1 MKKLFCIGYFC
12 LLSLWVLGQKTVL
25 SEKESFSM
33 NNDDFGVIGKIGSM
47 SAVYRRHAGESE
59 MLFYNEA
66 FQKVKTIPLSW
77 MNEELNA
84 VSFSTDGEHISI
96 FSQLKEQKKLN
107 LFTAQVDQSGEVSNP
122 QMVLS
127 VSMSDFRERDGF
139 TVVSSENRKKHMV
152 FADIRASRNL
162 ALQLVVLDEHLQET
176 KRIEQLFND
185 ATLVISNEAAIS
197 NNGDA
202 ALIFSEKPGPR
213 RTMNDVQLF
222 TCTNMA
228 TEFVKAPLELND
240 KMLGDAHVAYDNAHE
255 LLYLFGFYFEHKG
268 NNAKGIYQTSF
279 ETTTNRALTPFF
291 TPIVLQITKGQTDLK
306 DLKIRNYSLKK
317 NGGLE
322 IITESFFQ
330 QMRTITSVSPS
341 LSGSMMNIPD
351 NSRTVTEFNY
361 EEIAIFNFKQDGS
374 LLWSQTILKDQQTT
388 DDNGVYSSYGIM
400 ENPKGKVYLFND
412 MNSRT
417 TRLMGAYINAKGAI
431 TLKEMQTGEELESWD
446 IMPRSAVQLNA
457 REIVMPCVT
466 KSYLCFLKIIF

>member
-12 LLSLWVLGQKTVL
+12 LLSLTLFSQKTIL
-25 SEKESFSM
+25 SEKESFSLS
-33 NNDDFGVIGKIGSM
+33 NDDFGVIGKIGSM

-59 MLFYNEA
+59 ILFYNQE

-77 MNEELNA
+77 MNVELTA
-84 VSFSTDGEHISI
+84 VSFATDGERISI
-96 FSQLKEQKKLN
+96 FSQLREQKKLN
-107 LFTAQVDQSGEVSNP
+107 LVAAQLNEAGETTSP
-122 QMVLS
+122 QLLLS
-127 VSMSDFRERDGF
+127 VPMNEFRERGGF
-139 TVVSSENRKKHMV
+139 TVVSSEDRKKHMV
-152 FADIRASRNL
+152 FADIRASQNL
-162 ALQLVVLDEHLQET
+162 ALQLVMLDDHLRET

-185 ATLVISNEAAIS
+185 ATLVISNEAALS
-197 NNGDA
+197 NKGDA

-213 RTMNDVQLF
+213 RSMNDLQLF
-222 TCTNMA
+222 TCAANA
-228 TEFVKAPLELND
+228 NEFAKTQPELND
-240 KMLGDAHVAYDNAHE
+240 KMLGDAHVVYDNEHE
-255 LLYLFGFYFEHKG
+255 LLYLFGFYFEHRG
-268 NNAKGIYQTSF
+268 SNPKGIYQTTF
-279 ETTTNRALTPFF
+279 ETNSGRALSPYF

-317 NGGLE
+317 GGGLE
-322 IITESFFQ
+322 IITESYFQ
-330 QMRTITSVSPS
+330 QMRTISSVSPS

-351 NSRTVTEFNY
+351 NNRTVTEFNY

-388 DDNGVYSSYGIM
+388 DDNGIYSSFGIM

-446 IMPRSAVQLNA
+446 IMPRSAIQLNA
-457 REIVMPCVT
+457 GEIVMPCLT